1 MLYCFKINCHVIIK
15 YVGKLSLKYKIYNMI
30 TIEDFKIKH
39 PNKVRFIGLDLG
51 SKRIGVSICDERQSI
66 ATPFK
71 TINKTNTNE
80 LINELKIIIEE
91 NNIGGIIVGNP
102 INMDGTMG
110 RSAQSVND
118 VASNISKNIDLPVIL
133 WDERLSTVG
142 AFNLSSLLDVNVS
155 KKVKTIDQNAAAFI
169 LQGAIDF
176 LNN

>member
-1 MLYCFKINCHVIIK
+1 MVIK

-39 PNKVRFIGLDLG
+39 SNKVRFIGLDLG

-80 LINELKIIIEE
+80 LIDELKIIIKD

-102 INMDGTMG
+102 VNMDGSLG

-118 VASNISKNIDLPVIL
+118 VASNISKSIDLPVIL

-155 KKVKTIDQNAAAFI
+155 KRVKTIDQNAADFI

>member
-1 MLYCFKINCHVIIK
+1 
-15 YVGKLSLKYKIYNMI
+15 MI

-39 PNKVRFIGLDLG
+39 SNKVRFIGLDLG

-80 LINELKIIIEE
+80 LIDQLKVIIEE
-91 NNIGGIIVGNP
+91 NNIGGIIIGNP
-102 INMDGTMG
+102 VNMDGSVG

-118 VASNISKNIDLPVIL
+118 VASSISKSIDLPVIL

-155 KKVKTIDQNAAAFI
+155 KRVKTIDQNAAAFI